1 MSISEGT
8 GLLISS
14 PLPILRTTCKV
25 TVCRRLMTPALGS
38 RSTSGGGIHALGQ
51 IDDISVKVNSE
62 IIFS

>member
-25 TVCRRLMTPALGS
+25 TVCRRLMTPALV
-38 RSTSGGGIHALGQ
+38 ILGEQ
-51 IDDISVKVNSE
+51 GHVVK
-62 IIFS
+62 